1 MHGMVELYSGGIA
14 VRRTHGRK
22 FGMISVKACDALRK
36 TRRTT
41 RRVQMS
47 MALNAT
53 DVSRRR
59 QSHSAL
65 VFLVARR
72 AIRRE
77 GLIRVVN
84 RAIVARF
91 AAPVPRFGA
100 ELARLLHMA
109 YITPSGKH
117 GVRGGNAAAAVDLI
131 IAEQSVPTKPQKSR

>member
-1 MHGMVELYSGGIA
+1 MHGMVELYGGGIA
-14 VRRTHGRK
+14 VGRTHGRK

-36 TRRTT
+36 TRRTA

-59 QSHSAL
+59 QSQSAL

-84 RAIVARF
+84 RTIVARF
-91 AAPVPRFGA
+91 ATLVRRFGA
-100 ELARLLHMA
+100 ELASLLHMA
-109 YITPSGKH
+109 CITLSGKH
-117 GVRGGNAAAAVDLI
+117 GVRGGNAATAVDVI
-131 IAEQSVPTKPQKSR
+131 VAKQSVPTEPQKSR